1 VCISFSVEAVFVR
14 LAGGELADRLE
25 EDREDNNR
33 IPQTLTVSF
42 STALPWVATHR
53 PGKPVQFSTPEGRQ
67 AARRDMFLT
76 HHSRAVLFSLHL
88 CTGLAQLSVV
98 AATTAV
104 QASLH

>member
-1 VCISFSVEAVFVR
+1 MR

-67 AARRDMFLT
+67 AARRDTFLT
-76 HHSRAVLFSLHL
+76 RNYRSDLCSLRF
-88 CTGLAQLSVV
+88 CTGLARPSVIV
-98 AATTAV
+98 AITAV